1 MTDSNAPMNKY
12 VIEQMI
18 KGLEESRAAISALK
32 DQVSVL
38 SVNIGVN
45 NQKLADLEKD
55 MGKDVRCL
63 LKIIRD
69 GNGQKPLL
77 YRMSEAENKQKVI
90 EDVIGK
96 QEANKKEILQGKW
109 QLRIA
114 FIAGSFGLL
123 TSIATAII
131 ALFGG

>member
-1 MTDSNAPMNKY
+1 MTESNAPMNKY
-12 VIEQMI
+12 VVEQMI

-32 DQVSVL
+32 DQVGEL
-38 SVNIGVN
+38 AVNIGVN
-45 NQKLADLEKD
+45 NQKLTDMDKD
-55 MGKDVRCL
+55 MGKDVRSL

-77 YRMSEAENKQKVI
+77 DRMSDVENKQKFI

-96 QEANKKEILQGKW
+96 QEANKKETAQGKW

-123 TSIATAII
+123 TSVATAII
-131 ALFGG
+131 ALFGN

>member
-18 KGLEESRAAISALK
+18 KGLEESRTAISALK
-32 DQVSVL
+32 DQVSAL

-45 NQKLADLEKD
+45 NQKLSDLEKD
-55 MGKDVRCL
+55 MGKDVRSL

-77 YRMSEAENKQKVI
+77 DRMSEAENKQKII

-96 QEANKKEILQGKW
+96 QESNKKEILQGKW

>member
-1 MTDSNAPMNKY
+1 MAESNAPMNKY
-12 VIEQMI
+12 VVEQMI
-18 KGLEESRAAISALK
+18 KGLEESRTAISALK
-32 DQVSVL
+32 DQVSQL
-38 SVNIGVN
+38 AVNIGVN
-45 NQKLADLEKD
+45 NQKLADMEKD
-55 MGKDVRCL
+55 MGKDVRSL

-69 GNGQKPLL
+69 GNGQKSLL
-77 YRMSEAENKQKVI
+77 DRVSEVETKQKFI

-96 QEANKKEILQGKW
+96 QESNKKEIVQGKW

-131 ALFGG
+131 ALFGN

>member
-1 MTDSNAPMNKY
+1 MTESNAPMNKY
-12 VIEQMI
+12 VVEQMI

-32 DQVSVL
+32 DQVGQL
-38 SVNIGVN
+38 AVNIGVN
-45 NQKLADLEKD
+45 NQKLADMEKD
-55 MGKDVRCL
+55 MGEDVRSL

-77 YRMSEAENKQKVI
+77 DRVSEVETKQKFI

-96 QEANKKEILQGKW
+96 QESNKKEIVQGKW

-131 ALFGG
+131 ALFGN

>member
-45 NQKLADLEKD
+45 NQKLSDLEKD
-55 MGKDVRCL
+55 MGKDVRSL

-77 YRMSEAENKQKVI
+77 DRMSEAENKQKII

-96 QEANKKEILQGKW
+96 QESNKKEILQGKW

>member
-18 KGLEESRAAISALK
+18 KGLEESRTAISALK

-45 NQKLADLEKD
+45 NQKLSDLEKD
-55 MGKDVRCL
+55 MGKDVRSL

-77 YRMSEAENKQKVI
+77 DRMSEAENKQKII

-96 QEANKKEILQGKW
+96 QESNKKEILQGKW

>member
-32 DQVSVL
+32 DQVSAL

-45 NQKLADLEKD
+45 NQKLSDLEKD
-55 MGKDVRCL
+55 MGKDVRSL

-77 YRMSEAENKQKVI
+77 DRMSEAENKQKII

-96 QEANKKEILQGKW
+96 QESNKKEILQGKW